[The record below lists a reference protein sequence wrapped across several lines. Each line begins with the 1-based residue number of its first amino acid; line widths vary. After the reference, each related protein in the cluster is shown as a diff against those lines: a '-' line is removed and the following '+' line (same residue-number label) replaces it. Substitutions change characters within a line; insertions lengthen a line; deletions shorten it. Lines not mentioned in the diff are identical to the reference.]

1 MEKTNFETAMRE
13 KLVECDA
20 WINDKDAAIE
30 RLAEAE
36 KAYEE
41 AKAVVAEYTPDNII
55 AVENYRAE
63 VQAQLDKLTAP
74 EVAVAPEEMP
84 VEPSTF
90 QSEEQEGPCYF
101 RVLQRLLPFAC
112 LRDNRRAI
120 RRGRGVD
127 NNDSSG

>member
-36 KAYEE
+36 NAYEE

-63 VQAQLDKLTAP
+63 VQAQLDKLLAP
-74 EVAVAPEEMP
+74 AIAVAPEEVT
-84 VEPSTF
+84 VEPETF
-90 QSEEQEGPCYF
+90 
-101 RVLQRLLPFAC
+101 
-112 LRDNRRAI
+112 
-120 RRGRGVD
+120 
-127 NNDSSG
+127 

>member
-13 KLVECDA
+13 KLVECDT

-63 VQAQLDKLTAP
+63 VQAQLDKLTATA
-74 EVAVAPEEMP
+74 VTVAPEEMP
-84 VEPSTF
+84 IEPSTF
-90 QSEEQEGPCYF
+90 
-101 RVLQRLLPFAC
+101 
-112 LRDNRRAI
+112 
-120 RRGRGVD
+120 
-127 NNDSSG
+127 